1 MSSLILELQREAL
14 SPSPSVINLLRK
26 ALMVATE
33 LEIKEFQEW
42 IELEIYGYIN
52 SSIPGYRTTRGQIRG
67 WNPFHGWQPIIVQNQ
82 EMLSFYENLCNIQ
95 IRQPISELVA
105 LIENGESNLVLQLS
119 PQLESILVSSVE
131 TKVKISFSS
140 ASIKRVVNSVI
151 DTILSWVIKLKKDGI
166 MGEGLTFSQEEKQI
180 AASHNYSGL
189 IIKLEQSQQMQN
201 SSSQNQFNSETFNN
215 DLQKATIG
223 NFSNQVRDNS
233 RQVASNFSQNIG
245 QNADEILKLIS
256 SLREIAQDFP
266 EAQREEAIVHLDD
279 LQEDII
285 TPEKQKPQR
294 IKARIVALLAL
305 AATIASVVAGSV
317 NFSNNVLELSNKLGF
332 PIDLTQLLP

>member
-1 MSSLILELQREAL
+1 MCKNQKIL
-14 SPSPSVINLLRK
+14 N
-26 ALMVATE
+26 
-33 LEIKEFQEW
+33 
-42 IELEIYGYIN
+42 
-52 SSIPGYRTTRGQIRG
+52 
-67 WNPFHGWQPIIVQNQ
+67 
-82 EMLSFYENLCNIQ
+82 FYESLCNIQ

-105 LIENGESNLVLQLS
+105 LIENGDSDLELQLS

-151 DTILSWVIKLKKDGI
+151 DIILSWVIKLKKDGI
-166 MGEGLTFSQEEKQI
+166 TGEGLTFSQEEKQI

-215 DLQKATIG
+215 DLQRATIG
-223 NFSNQVRDNS
+223 NFANQVRDNS
-233 RQVASNFSQNIG
+233 RQVASNFSQNID

-266 EAQREEAIVHLDD
+266 EAQREAAIVHLDD

-294 IKARIVALLAL
+294 IKARIFGLLAV
-305 AATIASVVAGSV
+305 AATTASFVAGSV
-317 NFSNNVLELSNKLGF
+317 DFSNNVLELSNKLGF
-332 PIDLTQLLP
+332 PIDLTQPLP